1 MRRSDIFYTTVTP
14 AWFTWLGWVALLS
27 ALKFVAESAP
37 GNRWA
42 RLLWGL
48 SSFLVFMY
56 FNALFTRLRV
66 VGVPKL
72 SARALRLISL
82 VLGGGAAIAAS
93 LMSLRV
99 AELLMAASR

>member
-1 MRRSDIFYTTVTP
+1 MRRFDIFYTTVTP
-14 AWFTWLGWVALLS
+14 AWFTWLGWIALLS
-27 ALKFVAESAP
+27 ALKLVAESAP
-37 GNRWA
+37 SNHWVH
-42 RLLWGL
+42 LLWGL

-72 SARALRLISL
+72 SAKAQLVISL

-99 AELLMAASR
+99 AEALMATSP